1 MLITV
6 DDVITKYEQG
16 EYSVDRRDYKLT
28 KLASDYVFDEDL
40 TIKANRKL
48 IEKHNSE
55 VEQDLKRF
63 REDTLSLDEKL
74 LQELGLALSSK
85 YELSE
90 NVGIHIA
97 RMAYDKYHGNMS
109 VFFEE
114 AEYLSDVV
122 VKVLKMMEEAK
133 ENG

>member
-6 DDVITKYEQG
+6 DDVITKYERG
-16 EYSVDRRDYKLT
+16 EYNVDRSDYKLT

-40 TIKANRKL
+40 TIKVNRQL
-48 IEKHNSE
+48 IEKYNLE

-74 LQELGLALSSK
+74 IQELGLALSSK
-85 YELSE
+85 YELSD

-97 RMAYDKYHGNMS
+97 RVAYDKYHGNMS

-122 VKVLKMMEEAK
+122 VKVLKTMEEAK
-133 ENG
+133 ENE

>member
-6 DDVITKYEQG
+6 DDVITKYERG
-16 EYSVDRRDYKLT
+16 EYNVDRSDYKLT

-40 TIKANRKL
+40 TIKVNRQL
-48 IEKHNSE
+48 IEKYNLE

-74 LQELGLALSSK
+74 IQELGLALSSK
-85 YELSE
+85 YELSD

-122 VKVLKMMEEAK
+122 VKVLKTMEEAK
-133 ENG
+133 ENE